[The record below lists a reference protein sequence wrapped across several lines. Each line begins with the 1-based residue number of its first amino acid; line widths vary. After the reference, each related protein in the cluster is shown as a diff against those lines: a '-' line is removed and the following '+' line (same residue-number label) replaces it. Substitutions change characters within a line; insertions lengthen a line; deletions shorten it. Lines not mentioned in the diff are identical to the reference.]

1 MTSLKSFIKAVR
13 ASKTL
18 ADERAVIQKE
28 SAAIRT
34 SFRDEHTQQSVRRQ
48 NVAKLL
54 YLFTLGER
62 THFGQV
68 ECLKLLA
75 TTRFSD
81 KRLGYLGAM
90 LLLDEN
96 QEVLTL
102 LTNSLSRDLAH
113 SNQYVVALAL
123 SALANIASQEMARD
137 LYADVE
143 KILGS
148 TNPYLR
154 KKAALCALR
163 IARRVPELADSF
175 VESAEALLSDKNH
188 GVLLCGASLLRD
200 LCEYN
205 PEEMVPRFRP
215 LIPTVLKTLKG
226 LSGSGYAPEHDVS
239 GIADPFLQQRLLAL
253 LRVLAADDSSSAEQ
267 MGDVLAQVASNTD
280 GSKNAGNAVLYEAVR
295 TIFGIQSDSGL
306 RVLGVN
312 ILGKFLG
319 TRDNNTRYVALN
331 TLLWVMESEP
341 TAVQRHRATI
351 LECLQDSD
359 VSIRR
364 RALDLSFAL
373 INEQNVRVMVRELL
387 TFLETADTEFKTNLV
402 SQIAVSAERYAPHVR
417 WHVDTVIRAL
427 KLAGSHA
434 KENVLSAFITL
445 VINADAETQ
454 LYTAQKLYS
463 ALRQDITQQGLTVV
477 GVWLIGEYGQMLLKG
492 GNFTDNDKEVVVTES
507 EIVSLLDSILESS
520 YATEIVREYVVNALM
535 KLSTRFT
542 VQSEVERVRRILDS
556 KAKSLDIE
564 VQQRAVEYG
573 KLFGFDSVRKGVLEK
588 MPPPEIREDLGKRYE
603 AERNKNKLNK
613 RGNTIKK
620 TTNTSTTTTLGGAA
634 SVDLLLDLA
643 DDTTPT
649 SNNNGGGGS
658 SNNQGSS
665 SADLL
670 SDIFGSSSGVAASS
684 QPQQQN
690 PLSSIQDQQPKSS
703 QNILDLFDSAPKS
716 SPTAPPASSAANT
729 PQQSTTDLLGGGDIS
744 SGGPAETES
753 QEPSQFESI
762 QAYSNNGLNIHLHPQ
777 KNDTPGQATVIAR
790 FANTSLSSTI
800 SDLVL
805 QVAVPKSQKLQ
816 LQSLSSSTLAPNA
829 TATQN
834 MKVSGNPGAIV
845 KLRLR
850 ISYKLDEN
858 EIKDQVD
865 FNSFPSNLL

>member
-34 SFRDEHTQQSVRRQ
+34 SFREEHTQQSVRRQ

-75 TTRFSD
+75 TTRFTD

-123 SALANIASQEMARD
+123 CALANIASQEMARD

-148 TNPYLR
+148 SNPYLR
-154 KKAALCALR
+154 KKAALCAMR
-163 IARRVPELADSF
+163 VSRRVPELAESF
-175 VESAEALLSDKNH
+175 VEPADTLFTDRNH
-188 GVLLCGASLLRD
+188 GVLLCGVALVRD
-200 LCEYN
+200 MCEHD
-205 PEEMVPRFRP
+205 PDEMVPRFKH
-215 LIPTVLKTLKG
+215 LIPTILKMLKG
-226 LSGSGYAPEHDVS
+226 LASSGYSPEHDVA
-239 GIADPFLQQRLLAL
+239 GISDPFLQAKLLSL
-253 LRVLAADDSSSAEQ
+253 LRVLGADDTEAAEQ

-280 GSKNAGNAVLYEAVR
+280 GSKNVGNAVLYEAVR
-295 TIFGIQSDSGL
+295 TIFGVPSDSGL

-331 TLLWVMESEP
+331 TLLRVMETEP
-341 TAVQRHRATI
+341 TAVQRHRGTI

-387 TFLETADTEFKTNLV
+387 TFLETADTEFKANLV
-402 SQIAVSAERYAPHVR
+402 SQIAVSAERYAPYVR
-417 WHVDTVIRAL
+417 WHVDTIIRSL
-427 KLAGSHA
+427 KLAGSYA

-445 VINADAETQ
+445 VITSDAETQ
-454 LYTAQKLYS
+454 LYTTQKLYA
-463 ALRQDITQQGLTVV
+463 ALKSDITQQGLTVV
-477 GVWLIGEYGQMLLKG
+477 GVWLIGEYGQMLLKA
-492 GNFTDNDKEVVVTES
+492 GNFNEDDRDQAVSES
-507 EIVSLLDSILESS
+507 EIVSLLDTILESS
-520 YATEIVREYVVNALM
+520 YATEIVREYTVNALM
-535 KLSTRFT
+535 KLTTRL
-542 VQSEVERVRRILDS
+542 SSSAEIDRIRRILDS
-556 KAKSLDIE
+556 KSQSLNME
-564 VQQRAVEYG
+564 VQQRVVEYN
-573 KLFGFDSVRKGVLEK
+573 KLFGYDSVRKGVLEK

-603 AERNKNKLNK
+603 AEKKGKNK
-613 RGNTIKK
+613 RHSTIKR
-620 TTNTSTTTTLGGAA
+620 TTTTPGAAA

-643 DDTTPT
+643 GDDASPNPATND
-649 SNNNGGGGS
+649 SNNNGT
-658 SNNQGSS
+658 QPSS

-670 SDIFGSSSGVAASS
+670 SDIFGS
-684 QPQQQN
+684 QPQQQAS
-690 PLSSIQDQQPKSS
+690 PQLQDASAPSAGQPKSS

-716 SPTAPPASSAANT
+716 SPAQPPATATTGTPSQSA
-729 PQQSTTDLLGGGDIS
+729 TDLLGGLES
-744 SGGPAETES
+744 TPAPQSEEY
-753 QEPSQFESI
+753 EPI
-762 QAYSNNGLNIHLHPQ
+762 QAYSNNGMNIHLQPL
-777 KNDTPGQATVIAR
+777 KNDSPGAASIVAK
-790 FANTSLSSTI
+790 FSNTSTTTNI

-816 LQSLSSSTLAPNA
+816 LHGLSSSSLAPGANA
-829 TATQN
+829 TQQ
-834 MKVSGNPGAIV
+834 MKITGSPGAII

-850 ISYKLDEN
+850 ISYKADGN

-865 FNSFPSNLL
+865 FNKFPSGLL